1 MSRWLCFNSDATA
14 WSIKP
19 PPSDHQKKA
28 AALWVKP
35 QPYAIFWQDSRLF
48 IFAPL

>member
-1 MSRWLCFNSDATA
+1 VIHQIAAQDQ
-14 WSIKP
+14 
-19 PPSDHQKKA
+19 QKKA

-35 QPYAIFWQDSRLF
+35 QPYAIFRQDSRLF